1 MVAESLGIDKK
12 EIIFDDRVGEIN
24 LGNLEGKTPEDYH
37 NLFESQIAKFTQ
49 NPMNGE
55 TLSDVKKRASEFI
68 YEINEKYEGKNI
80 LIVTHEYPAWMFITI
95 TDGLTDTQ
103 SVAKKESEN
112 LVQNA
117 QIVDLDF
124 RALPHNKNFEIDLH
138 MPFIDEV
145 KFTCGDC
152 GGEMTR
158 IPEVFDC
165 WFESGA
171 MPYASNHYPFENLDK
186 FNPETEI
193 GFPADFIA
201 EGLDQTRGWFYTS
214 LVLSTAL
221 FEKSSYKNVI
231 VNGLIL
237 AEDGKKMSKSLKNYP
252 DVNYI
257 LDKYGADAMRYY
269 MINSPAVHA
278 EDLNFSEKGVD
289 EVLKKIILKVKNVLS
304 FYELYASKDLEER
317 PLSENVLDKWIIAR
331 LNQLNIEITKS
342 LDNYELD
349 RATRPILD
357 FVEDF
362 STWYIRRSRDRFK
375 GEDVADRNFALETTK
390 FVLKEFSKLIAP
402 IMPFLAEEIWLKL
415 NQKSNIKNQNV
426 NQNEKSKDESIHL
439 QDWPVAENVDEQIL
453 EQMQKVREIVSL
465 ALEARAREGVKVRQ
479 PLNKFTV
486 YSLQITEMDKQLIEI
501 IKDEVNVKD
510 VVFEKGNE
518 EKVVLDTEIT
528 SELKA
533 EGDYRELLR
542 NIQRMRKEAG
552 LVPSDLVDLSIETST
567 EGKALVEK
575 FADDLKRVAG
585 VKEIKLES
593 NEGETVKI
601 DDIDFHLKIVK

>member
-1 MVAESLGIDKK
+1 MPYIDK
-12 EIIFDDRVGEIN
+12 I
-24 LGNLEGKTPEDYH
+24 
-37 NLFESQIAKFTQ
+37 Q
-49 NPMNGE
+49 
-55 TLSDVKKRASEFI
+55 LSCE
-68 YEINEKYEGKNI
+68 
-80 LIVTHEYPAWMFITI
+80 
-95 TDGLTDTQ
+95 
-103 SVAKKESEN
+103 
-112 LVQNA
+112 
-117 QIVDLDF
+117 
-124 RALPHNKNFEIDLH
+124 
-138 MPFIDEV
+138 
-145 KFTCGDC
+145 C
-152 GGEMTR
+152 GGKMKR

-402 IMPFLAEEIWLKL
+402 IMPFLAEEVY
-415 NQKSNIKNQNV
+415 QKIQNV
-426 NQNEKSKDESIHL
+426 NLKMENDNSKLKIESVHLENWPEIGKIDER
-439 QDWPVAENVDEQIL
+439 IL
-453 EQMQKVREIVSL
+453 DNMKKVREIVSL

-528 SELKA
+528 PELKA
-533 EGDYRELLR
+533 EGQYRELLR
-542 NIQRMRKEAG
+542 NVQRMRKDAN
-552 LVPSDLVDLSIETST
+552 LVPSDLVDLSIETSA

-575 FADDLKRVAG
+575 FTDDLKRVAG
-585 VKEIKLES
+585 IKNIRGTDAELRGTDAEV
-593 NEGETVKI
+593 VKI
-601 DDIDFHLKIVK
+601 DDLEFKLEIEK

>member
-1 MVAESLGIDKK
+1 M
-12 EIIFDDRVGEIN
+12 
-24 LGNLEGKTPEDYH
+24 
-37 NLFESQIAKFTQ
+37 
-49 NPMNGE
+49 
-55 TLSDVKKRASEFI
+55 
-68 YEINEKYEGKNI
+68 
-80 LIVTHEYPAWMFITI
+80 

-103 SVAKKESEN
+103 SVVKKESEN

-117 QIVDLDF
+117 QVIDLDF

-221 FEKSSYKNVI
+221 FKKSSYKNVI

-257 LDKYGADAMRYY
+257 LDKYGDDAMRYY
-269 MINSPAVHA
+269 MINSPAIHA

-289 EVLKKIILKVKNVLS
+289 EILKKIILKVKNVYS

-317 PLSENVLDKWIIAR
+317 TLSENVLDKWIIAR
-331 LNQLNIEITKS
+331 LNQLNTEITKG

-375 GEDVADRNFALETTK
+375 GEDTADRNFALETTR
-390 FVLKEFSKLIAP
+390 FVLQEFSKLIAP
-402 IMPFLAEEIWLKL
+402 FMPFLAEEIWQSLRDAPI
-415 NQKSNIKNQNV
+415 NADQTQINADKNLSV
-426 NQNEKSKDESIHL
+426 HL
-439 QDWPVAENVDEQIL
+439 ENWTVAENVDEQIL
-453 EQMQKVREIVSL
+453 ENMQKVREIVSL
-465 ALEARAREGVKVRQ
+465 ALEARATAGVKVRQ

-486 YSLQITEMDKQLIEI
+486 YSLQFTEMDKQLIEI

-510 VVFEKGNE
+510 VIFEKGDKEN
-518 EKVVLDTEIT
+518 VVLDTEIT
-528 SELKA
+528 PELKS
-533 EGDYRELLR
+533 EGQYRELLR
-542 NIQRMRKEAG
+542 NIQRMRKDAN
-552 LVPSDLVDLSIETST
+552 LVPSDLVDLSIETSA
-567 EGKALVEK
+567 EGKALIEK
-575 FADDLKRVAG
+575 FMDDLKRTAG
-585 VKEIKLES
+585 IKEIKLES

-601 DDIDFHLKIVK
+601 DDLEFQLKIVK